1 MNPDLAQDELALG
14 LGTHEAARESV
25 AALFRAH
32 HLELVRLAL
41 VMTGDLATAED
52 VVQDAYERLHRGWHR
67 VRHKQ
72 DSLAYARS
80 IVLNACRS
88 VHRHQAV
95 AWRVHATLA
104 PSPTWLADPAAGA
117 ADRSELAT
125 ALRRLPP
132 RQREVLALRYYCDL
146 SVEQT
151 AATLGIGPSAVR
163 STASRGLAALAQTLK
178 GMRR

>member
-1 MNPDLAQDELALG
+1 MNPDLARDDLALG
-14 LGTHEAARESV
+14 AGRRLAARESV
-25 AALFRAH
+25 SALFRAH

-67 VRHKQ
+67 VRHQQ

-95 AWRVHATLA
+95 ARRVHPRLA
-104 PSPTWLADPAAGA
+104 PSPMSLPDSEAAT
-117 ADRSELAT
+117 ADRSELTT

-132 RQREVLALRYYCDL
+132 RQREVLVLRYYCDL

-151 AATLGIGPSAVR
+151 AVTLGIGPSAVR

-178 GMRR
+178 GMQR